1 LEQIWI
7 SWPTAWRKEYRLK
20 TLEEQL
26 ASVQKAIENVESQ
39 GQEAEI
45 EVNGNRRDIKR
56 ANARELYRRE
66 AQLKMAIKRRDG
78 AGTYPMDRGV

>member
-1 LEQIWI
+1 
-7 SWPTAWRKEYRLK
+7 LK

-26 ASVQKAIENVESQ
+26 ESVQKAIENAETH

-56 ANARELYRRE
+56 ANVRELYRRE
-66 AQLKMAIKRRDG
+66 AQLKMAIKRRNG
-78 AGTYPMDRGV
+78 GGTYPMDWGV

>member
-1 LEQIWI
+1 
-7 SWPTAWRKEYRLK
+7 LK

-26 ASVQKAIENVESQ
+26 ESVQKAIENAEAH

-56 ANARELYRRE
+56 ANVRELYRRE
-66 AQLKMAIKRRDG
+66 AQLKMAIKRRNG
-78 AGTYPMDRGV
+78 GGTYPMDRGV

>member
-1 LEQIWI
+1 
-7 SWPTAWRKEYRLK
+7 LK

-26 ASVQKAIENVESQ
+26 ESVQKAIENAEAH

-56 ANARELYRRE
+56 VNVRELYRRE

-78 AGTYPMDRGV
+78 GGTYLMDLGV